1 MTDRET
7 FLERWSRK
15 KAEAEHDTGHAANAP
30 AEAARIG
37 SDPAPRPTASTDA
50 NPTSTEIPKAEFDI
64 ASLPS
69 LESITKATDIRAFL
83 TPGVPADL
91 TRAALRRA
99 WATDP
104 AIRDFV
110 GLQENDWDFTKP
122 DGVPGFGDI
131 PPDFD
136 VKKLV
141 SQIFGEPDA
150 APEPVSGTE
159 QLPAPPE
166 TQTTQIADGS
176 EPSAL
181 SNTVPLDSKDVD
193 SGRLIPTGVAT
204 SFTTA
209 ETEGV
214 LVQRNNDTASHN
226 SISET
231 QPAEPK
237 TSRKHGSALP
247 K

>member
-1 MTDRET
+1 MTEREN

-15 KAEAEHDTGHAANAP
+15 KAEAEHETGHAANAP
-30 AEAARIG
+30 AEPRHTG
-37 SDPAPRPTASTDA
+37 DPAPRPSTAAGA
-50 NPTSTEIPKAEFDI
+50 NPTSPAIPKAEFDI

-69 LESITKATDIRAFL
+69 LESITKSTDIRAFF

-122 DGVPGFGDI
+122 DSIPGFGDI

-141 SQIFGEPDA
+141 AQIFGEPDE
-150 APEPVSGTE
+150 APEPVAATA
-159 QLPAPPE
+159 QLPTPPE
-166 TQTTQIADGS
+166 TQPIQIADGS
-176 EPSAL
+176 EPSAVP
-181 SNTVPLDSKDVD
+181 NAVPLDSKDVD
-193 SGRLIPTGVAT
+193 SGRQIPTGVAT
-204 SFTTA
+204 SFASA
-209 ETEGV
+209 ETEGD

-231 QPAEPK
+231 RSAEPK

>member
-1 MTDRET
+1 MTDREN

-15 KAEAEHDTGHAANAP
+15 KAEAEHETGHAANAP
-30 AEAARIG
+30 AEPEHTG
-37 SDPAPRPTASTDA
+37 DLAPRPSTAAGA
-50 NPTSTEIPKAEFDI
+50 NPTSPAIPKAEFDI

-122 DGVPGFGDI
+122 DGIPGFGDI

-141 SQIFGEPDA
+141 AQIFGEPDE
-150 APEPVSGTE
+150 APEPVAATA
-159 QLPAPPE
+159 QLPTPPE
-166 TQTTQIADGS
+166 TQPVQIADGS
-176 EPSAL
+176 EPSVKPN
-181 SNTVPLDSKDVD
+181 SIPPDSKD
-193 SGRLIPTGVAT
+193 GNGGAQIPTSIAT
-204 SFTTA
+204 SSA
-209 ETEGV
+209 AAKIEGD
-214 LVQRNNDTASHN
+214 LVQRNNNTAMHN
-226 SISET
+226 SIPGT

-237 TSRKHGSALP
+237 TNRKHGSALP